1 MPRPFREAVMKG
13 DFMSKQLTFVSEP
26 NETKRT
32 RLNAL
37 AGTPTLVAKA
47 ATVVTEIMQT
57 IESDVEKFADLF
69 ESSKADHIAMETLI
83 NEAYDLSTVD
93 VDFLKQL
100 DEDELTSMLKSQQ
113 SKRSRAKSKPMTVD
127 NYKSMM
133 NAAIS
138 ELLIRTVLDKPRAAG
153 GAGFNGKSILDY
165 TPEEIQALSDD
176 QEALRRA
183 IRNVQSQKCI
193 MKHKDGFDEASEAYQ
208 AILKVEAVLKDLRV
222 VVPRQRTDK
231 TKKMIQD
238 ALAEHDVENLKAADS
253 KELLKMI
260 AQMVADEEG
269 ASVDTDEEDAE
280 VTDNEEVTEDVE

>member
-13 DFMSKQLTFVSEP
+13 DYMSKQLTFVSEP

-37 AGTPTLVAKA
+37 AGTPTLVAKS

-57 IESDVEKFADLF
+57 IENDVEKFADLF
-69 ESSKADHIAMETLI
+69 EASKTDHVAMETLV
-83 NEAYDLSTVD
+83 NEAYDLSTVE
-93 VDFLKQL
+93 VDFLRDL
-100 DEDELTSMLKSQQ
+100 SEEELTSMLKSQQ

-133 NAAIS
+133 NAAVC

-153 GAGFNGKSILDY
+153 GFGAGGKSILEY
-165 TPEEIQALSDD
+165 TPEEIAALGED
-176 QEALRRA
+176 QEALRRV

-193 MKHKDGFDEASEAYQ
+193 MKHKEGFDEAGEAYQ
-208 AILKVEAVLKDLRV
+208 ALLKVEAVLKDLRV

-231 TKKMIQD
+231 TKKMIQA

-260 AQMVADEEG
+260 AQMVGTEEAAEEAAD
-269 ASVDTDEEDAE
+269 
-280 VTDNEEVTEDVE
+280 EEVTEDAE

>member
-37 AGTPTLVAKA
+37 AGTPTLVAKS
-47 ATVVTEIMQT
+47 ATVVTDIMQT
-57 IESDVEKFADLF
+57 IETDVEKFADLF
-69 ESSKADHIAMETLI
+69 ESSKTDHIAMETLI

-100 DEDELTSMLKSQQ
+100 SEEELNGMLKSQQ

-138 ELLIRTVLDKPRAAG
+138 ELLIRTVLDKPRVSG
-153 GAGFNGKSILDY
+153 GGGFSGKSILDY
-165 TPEEIQALSDD
+165 TPEEIQALGED

-193 MKHKDGFDEASEAYQ
+193 MKHKEGFDEASEAYQ

-222 VVPRQRTDK
+222 VMPRQRTDK

-260 AQMVADEEG
+260 AQIVADEEK
-269 ASVDTDEEDAE
+269 DTDEEVVEEAA
-280 VTDNEEVTEDVE
+280 TEEVTEDVE

>member
-1 MPRPFREAVMKG
+1 
-13 DFMSKQLTFVSEP
+13 MSKSLTFVPET

-37 AGTPTLVAKA
+37 AGTPTMVARA
-47 ATVVTEIMQT
+47 SEVVAEIMQT

-69 ESSKADHIAMETLI
+69 EASKTDHIAMETLV
-83 NEAYDLSTVD
+83 NEAYDLNTVD
-93 VDFLKQL
+93 ADFLKQL
-100 DEDELTSMLKSQQ
+100 GEDELTSMLKSQQ

-127 NYKSMM
+127 NYRAMM
-133 NAAIS
+133 NAAVC
-138 ELLIRTVLDKPRAAG
+138 ELLIRSVLDKPRASG
-153 GAGFNGKSILDY
+153 GGFGSGKSVLDY
-165 TPEEIQALSDD
+165 TPEEIQALGED
-176 QEALRRA
+176 QEALRRT

-193 MKHKDGFDEASEAYQ
+193 MKHKEGFDEASEAYQ
-208 AILKVEAVLKDLRV
+208 ALLKIEAVLKDLRIV
-222 VVPRQRTDK
+222 TPRQRTDK

-269 ASVDTDEEDAE
+269 TSVDTDEEDVEA
-280 VTDNEEVTEDVE
+280 TNNEEVTEDAE